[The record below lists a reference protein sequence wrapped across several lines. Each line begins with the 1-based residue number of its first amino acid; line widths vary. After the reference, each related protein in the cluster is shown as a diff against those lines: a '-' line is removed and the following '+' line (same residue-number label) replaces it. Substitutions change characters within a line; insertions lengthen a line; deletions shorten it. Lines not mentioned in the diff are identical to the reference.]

1 MSLENFEQPKAS
13 HERLLSLEDIEKM
26 KAQYEQEKMTLREGN
41 EKYLKKANKVENE
54 EMKKLVMA
62 RLGLIS
68 VRLAE
73 IDQEV
78 VVGLN

>member
-1 MSLENFEQPKAS
+1 MSLENLEQPKAS
-13 HERLLSLEDIEKM
+13 HEKLLSLEDIEKM
-26 KAQYEQEKMTLREGN
+26 KVQYEQEKMALRDGN

-54 EMKKLVMA
+54 EMRKLVMA

-73 IDQEV
+73 LDQNV
-78 VVGLN
+78 MVSLN